1 MAAAA
6 LREWGRD
13 GLERGD
19 SSIQSV
25 CAALTWELVAE
36 PRQKQLLGALCGP
49 TTSIHHCN
57 NILTPDLT
65 HHLLHPTYL
74 PTSYPPRSPGGL
86 GNRLS
91 RQLLGCVWRCL
102 CIQCRCRAE
111 LSGLPVHV
119 PAHSCLPVPRA
130 CTSSTSVQVAQTRR
144 HRSLPPPAARAA
156 AAQSNDDAAFLKT
169 TSAEVAAKLGLTS
182 APAYALDRFT
192 ELFGF
197 EAVPAAGHAAF
208 EGERHCS
215 PWVCR
220 CPVLA
225 CE

>member
-1 MAAAA
+1 MKKKTGPATTEVSTVEALQAAQKESSVFVLAFFEKFEGDAHAA
-6 LREWGRD
+6 FETG
-13 GLERGD
+13 E
-19 SSIQSV
+19 SQ
-25 CAALTWELVAE
+25 A
-36 PRQKQLLGALCGP
+36 
-49 TTSIHHCN
+49 
-57 NILTPDLT
+57 
-65 HHLLHPTYL
+65 
-74 PTSYPPRSPGGL
+74 GGL
-86 GNRLS
+86 GNRMS

-111 LSGLPVHV
+111 PSGLPVHV
-119 PAHSCLPVPRA
+119 PAHSCLPVLGA
-130 CTSSTSVQVAQTRR
+130 CTSSTSVQVRHTRR

-182 APAYALDRFT
+182 APAYALGRST